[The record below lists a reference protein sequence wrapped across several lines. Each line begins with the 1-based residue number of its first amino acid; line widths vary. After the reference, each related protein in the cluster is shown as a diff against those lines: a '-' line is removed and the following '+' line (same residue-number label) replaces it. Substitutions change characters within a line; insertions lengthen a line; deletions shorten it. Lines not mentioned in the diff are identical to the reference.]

1 MQPEHI
7 RASDA
12 DRDQVAERLREAL
25 AEGRISPVEHE
36 ERLDTLYRAK
46 TIGELAPI
54 TADLPSGAS
63 PGFPGT
69 PGFPGV
75 ASSERTDS
83 GMEILG
89 SEARDLAGQSKGSE
103 NLVAVFG
110 GCERRGRWL
119 VEPRTNV
126 SVLCGGVELDLREA
140 VLSQHEVT
148 IQVAVIMGGLDI
160 TVPHGV
166 RVINNTSAIL
176 GGTDLHGTDQ
186 VTDPNAPV
194 VRLTG
199 TCMLGG
205 VDVKAKKVKKKRK
218 GRRDK

>member
-25 AEGRISPVEHE
+25 AEGRLSPVEHE
-36 ERLDTLYRAK
+36 ERLDILYRAK
-46 TIGELAPI
+46 TLGELAPI
-54 TADLPSGAS
+54 TSDLPG
-63 PGFPGT
+63 PGT
-69 PGFPGV
+69 SVPYGFTAADGGL
-75 ASSERTDS
+75 DN
-83 GMEILG
+83 GMEVLG
-89 SEARDLAGQSKGSE
+89 REARDLAGQSKGSE

-140 VLSQHEVT
+140 VLSQPEVT
-148 IQVAVIMGGLDI
+148 IQLAVIMGGVDI

-194 VRLTG
+194 VHLTG

-205 VDVKAKKVKKKRK
+205 VDVKAKKVKKKRR
-218 GRRDK
+218 GRREK

>member
-12 DRDQVAERLREAL
+12 DRDKVAERLREAL
-25 AEGRISPVEHE
+25 AEGRLSPVEHE
-36 ERLDTLYRAK
+36 ERLDGLYKAK
-46 TIGELAPI
+46 TIGELSPLV
-54 TADLPSGAS
+54 ADLPTGGFDYAAMEQRSGA
-63 PGFPGT
+63 P
-69 PGFPGV
+69 
-75 ASSERTDS
+75 S

-110 GCERRGRWL
+110 GAERKGRWL

-126 SVLCGGVELDLREA
+126 SVLCGGVDLDLREA
-140 VLSQHEVT
+140 VLSTREVT
-148 IQVAVIMGGLDI
+148 IQLAVILGGVSI
-160 TVPHGV
+160 VVPHGV

-176 GGTDLHGTDQ
+176 GGADVHGTDQ

-205 VDVKAKKVKKKRK
+205 IDIKAKGPRRKKRNK
-218 GRRDK
+218 RDK

>member
-12 DRDQVAERLREAL
+12 DRDKVAERLREAL
-25 AEGRISPVEHE
+25 AEGRLTPVEHE

-46 TIGELAPI
+46 TVGELAPI
-54 TADLPSGAS
+54 VEDLP
-63 PGFPGT
+63 T
-69 PGFPGV
+69 PGYGY
-75 ASSERTDS
+75 ASMERRSDAPS
-83 GMEILG
+83 GMEVLG

-110 GCERRGRWL
+110 GCERKGRWL

-148 IQVAVIMGGLDI
+148 IQVAVILGGVDI

-176 GGTDLHGTDQ
+176 GGTDVHKTDQ

-205 VDVKAKKVKKKRK
+205 VDIKAKGPKRRKKKR
-218 GRRDK
+218 

>member
-25 AEGRISPVEHE
+25 AEGRLSPSEHE
-36 ERLDTLYRAK
+36 ERLDTLYKAK
-46 TIGELAPI
+46 TVGELAPI
-54 TADLPSGAS
+54 TEDLPGAGA
-63 PGFPGT
+63 PGFL
-69 PGFPGV
+69 
-75 ASSERTDS
+75 SSPERS
-83 GMEILG
+83 SFAEPNSMEVLG

-110 GCERRGRWL
+110 SCERKGRWL
-119 VEPRTNV
+119 VEPRTNA

-148 IQVAVIMGGLDI
+148 IQLAVIMGGVDI
-160 TVPHGV
+160 TVPNGV

-176 GGTDLHGTDQ
+176 GGADLHGTDQ
-186 VTDPNAPV
+186 IVDPNAPV

-205 VDVKAKKVKKKRK
+205 VDVKAKGPKRK
-218 GRRDK
+218 KGRKQD

>member
-12 DRDQVAERLREAL
+12 DRDQVAERLRDAL
-25 AEGRISPVEHE
+25 AEGRLSPVEHE

-46 TIGELAPI
+46 TIGELGPI
-54 TADLPSGAS
+54 ISDLPGNAAPHRGGS
-63 PGFPGT
+63 
-69 PGFPGV
+69 
-75 ASSERTDS
+75 DN
-83 GMEILG
+83 GMEVLG

-148 IQVAVIMGGLDI
+148 IQLAVILGGVEI

-176 GGTDLHGTDQ
+176 GGADLHGTDQ

-194 VRLTG
+194 VHLTG

-205 VDVKAKKVKKKRK
+205 VDVKAKKAKKKRK
-218 GRRDK
+218 K

>member
-12 DRDQVAERLREAL
+12 DRDKVAERLREAL
-25 AEGRISPVEHE
+25 AEGRLTPVEHE

-46 TIGELAPI
+46 TMGELAPI
-54 TADLPSGAS
+54 VEDLPAPGHDYAARERSSQS
-63 PGFPGT
+63 P
-69 PGFPGV
+69 
-75 ASSERTDS
+75 S
-83 GMEILG
+83 GMEILDG
-89 SEARDLAGQSKGSE
+89 EARDLAGQSKGSE

-110 GCERRGRWL
+110 GCERKGRWL

-140 VLSQHEVT
+140 VLSRREVT
-148 IQVAVIMGGLDI
+148 IQVAVIMGGVEI

-186 VTDPNAPV
+186 ITDPGAPV

-205 VDVKAKKVKKKRK
+205 VDVKAKGPKR
-218 GRRDK
+218 GRKNRRNR

>member
-12 DRDQVAERLREAL
+12 DRDKVAELLRDAL
-25 AEGRISPVEHE
+25 AEGRLNPVEHE
-36 ERLDTLYRAK
+36 ERLDTLYKAK

-54 TADLPSGAS
+54 TSDLPGPGAAA
-63 PGFPGT
+63 PY
-69 PGFPGV
+69 
-75 ASSERTDS
+75 AYTDNS
-83 GMEILG
+83 AVGGMEILG

-148 IQVAVIMGGLDI
+148 IQLAVIMGGVDI

-218 GRRDK
+218 GRREK

>member
-25 AEGRISPVEHE
+25 AEGRLSPVEHE

-46 TIGELAPI
+46 TIGELSPI
-54 TADLPSGAS
+54 ISDLPGPGGISH
-63 PGFPGT
+63 PGFTSLDRSDP
-69 PGFPGV
+69 
-75 ASSERTDS
+75 DS

-148 IQVAVIMGGLDI
+148 IQIAVIMGGVDI

-218 GRRDK
+218 GRREK

>member
-12 DRDQVAERLREAL
+12 DRDQVAERLRDAL
-25 AEGRISPVEHE
+25 AEGRLSPVEHE
-36 ERLDTLYRAK
+36 ERLDVLYKAK
-46 TIGELAPI
+46 TVGELSPI
-54 TADLPSGAS
+54 ISDLPG
-63 PGFPGT
+63 PGNSVPY
-69 PGFPGV
+69 GFT
-75 ASSERTDS
+75 SMDRSDS
-83 GMEILG
+83 DNGMEILG

-148 IQVAVIMGGLDI
+148 VQLAVIMGGVDI

-176 GGTDLHGTDQ
+176 GGVDLHGTDQ

-194 VRLTG
+194 VHLTG

-218 GRRDK
+218 GRREK

>member
-25 AEGRISPVEHE
+25 AEGRLTPVEHE

-54 TADLPSGAS
+54 VSDLPSTGA
-63 PGFPGT
+63 PGPVPGY
-69 PGFPGV
+69 GG
-75 ASSERTDS
+75 TDRPD

-89 SEARDLAGQSKGSE
+89 SDARDLAGQSKGSE

-110 GCERRGRWL
+110 GAERRGRWL

-140 VLSQHEVT
+140 VLSRHEVT
-148 IQVAVIMGGLDI
+148 IQLAVIMGGVDI

-176 GGTDLHGTDQ
+176 GGADLHGTDQ

-194 VRLTG
+194 VHLTG
-199 TCMLGG
+199 SCMLGG
-205 VDVKAKKVKKKRK
+205 VDVKAKKSKKKRK
-218 GRRDK
+218 DRREK

>member
-12 DRDQVAERLREAL
+12 DRDKVAERLREAL
-25 AEGRISPVEHE
+25 AEGRLSPVEHE

-46 TIGELAPI
+46 TLGELAPI
-54 TADLPSGAS
+54 VEDLPSPGYDYAS
-63 PGFPGT
+63 MERRSTT
-69 PGFPGV
+69 P
-75 ASSERTDS
+75 S
-83 GMEILG
+83 GMEVLG
-89 SEARDLAGQSKGSE
+89 SEARDLAGQSKGAE

-110 GCERRGRWL
+110 GCERKGRWL

-126 SVLCGGVELDLREA
+126 SVLCGGVNLDLREA

-148 IQVAVIMGGLDI
+148 VQVAVIMGGVEI
-160 TVPHGV
+160 IVPHGV

-205 VDVKAKKVKKKRK
+205 VDIKAKDPKRRKKKR
-218 GRRDK
+218 

>member
-12 DRDQVAERLREAL
+12 DRDKVAERLREAL
-25 AEGRISPVEHE
+25 AEGRLSPVEHE
-36 ERLDTLYRAK
+36 ERLDTLYKAK
-46 TIGELAPI
+46 TMGELSPLVE
-54 TADLPSGAS
+54 DLPSQGSGLDYA
-63 PGFPGT
+63 
-69 PGFPGV
+69 
-75 ASSERTDS
+75 AMERHSDAPS
-83 GMEILG
+83 GMEVLG
-89 SEARDLAGQSKGSE
+89 SEARGLAGQSKGSE

-110 GCERRGRWL
+110 GCERKGRWL

-148 IQVAVIMGGLDI
+148 VQVAVILGGVDI

-166 RVINNTSAIL
+166 RVINNTSSIL
-176 GGTDLHGTDQ
+176 GGADLHGTDQ
-186 VTDPNAPV
+186 FTDPNAPV

-199 TCMLGG
+199 TCVLGG
-205 VDVKAKKVKKKRK
+205 VDVKAKGPKRK
-218 GRRDK
+218 GKNKKNR

>member
-12 DRDQVAERLREAL
+12 DRDKVAERLREAL
-25 AEGRISPVEHE
+25 AEGRLTPVEHE

-46 TIGELAPI
+46 TMGELAPI
-54 TADLPSGAS
+54 VEDLPAPGHDYAS
-63 PGFPGT
+63 MERSSQT
-69 PGFPGV
+69 P
-75 ASSERTDS
+75 D

-110 GCERRGRWL
+110 GCERKGRWL

-148 IQVAVIMGGLDI
+148 IQVAVIMGGVEI

-186 VTDPNAPV
+186 ITDPGAPV

-205 VDVKAKKVKKKRK
+205 VDVKAKGPKR
-218 GRRDK
+218 RRKNRKNR

>member
-1 MQPEHI
+1 MQPDHI

-12 DRDQVAERLREAL
+12 DRDEVAARLREAL
-25 AEGRISPVEHE
+25 AEGRLSPVELE
-36 ERLDTLYRAK
+36 ERLDGLYRAK
-46 TIGELAPI
+46 TVGELAPLVR
-54 TADLPSGAS
+54 DLPTNQREEHPALGA
-63 PGFPGT
+63 
-69 PGFPGV
+69 
-75 ASSERTDS
+75 
-83 GMEILG
+83 
-89 SEARDLAGQSKGSE
+89 EARDLAGRSKGSE

-110 GCERRGRWL
+110 GCERKGRWL

-140 VLSQHEVT
+140 VLSQNEVT
-148 IQVAVIMGGLDI
+148 IQLAVIMGGVDI

-176 GGTDLHGTDQ
+176 GGTDVHGTDQ
-186 VTDPNAPV
+186 VTEPNAPV

-205 VDVKAKKVKKKRK
+205 IDVKAKQPKR
-218 GRRDK
+218 

>member
-12 DRDQVAERLREAL
+12 DRDQVAERLREAV
-25 AEGRISPVEHE
+25 AEGRLSPVEHE
-36 ERLDTLYRAK
+36 ERLDTLYKAK
-46 TIGELAPI
+46 TIGELSPI
-54 TADLPSGAS
+54 ISDLPG
-63 PGFPGT
+63 PGT
-69 PGFPGV
+69 SVPYGFTSMDRGDP
-75 ASSERTDS
+75 DS

-148 IQVAVIMGGLDI
+148 IQLAVIMGGVNI

-176 GGTDLHGTDQ
+176 GGADLHGTDQ

-194 VRLTG
+194 VHLTG

>member
-25 AEGRISPVEHE
+25 AEGRLTPTEHE
-36 ERLDTLYRAK
+36 ERLDTLYSAK
-46 TIGELAPI
+46 TIGELSPI
-54 TADLPSGAS
+54 TEDLPGSAA
-63 PGFPGT
+63 PGFL
-69 PGFPGV
+69 
-75 ASSERTDS
+75 SSANRSAFAEPS
-83 GMEILG
+83 SMEVLG

-103 NLVAVFG
+103 NIVAVFG
-110 GCERRGRWL
+110 GCERKGRWL

-148 IQVAVIMGGLDI
+148 VQLAVIMGGVDI
-160 TVPHGV
+160 TVPNGV
-166 RVINNTSAIL
+166 RVINDTSAIL
-176 GGTDLHGTDQ
+176 GGAELHNTDQ
-186 VTDPNAPV
+186 VVDPNAPV

-205 VDVKAKKVKKKRK
+205 VDIKAKGPKRK
-218 GRRDK
+218 KERKQD

>member
-12 DRDQVAERLREAL
+12 DRDKVAERLREAL
-25 AEGRISPVEHE
+25 AEGRLSPVEHE
-36 ERLDTLYRAK
+36 ERLDTLYKAK
-46 TIGELAPI
+46 TIGELKPI
-54 TADLPSGAS
+54 TEDLPA
-63 PGFPGT
+63 PGGRFFSEPQRGE
-69 PGFPGV
+69 P
-75 ASSERTDS
+75 SS
-83 GMEILG
+83 MEVL
-89 SEARDLAGQSKGSE
+89 SNEARDLAEQSKGSE

-110 GCERRGRWL
+110 GCERKGRWL

-140 VLSQHEVT
+140 VLSEHEVT
-148 IQVAVIMGGLDI
+148 IQLAVILGGVEI

-166 RVINNTSAIL
+166 RVVNDTSAIL

-186 VTDPNAPV
+186 VVDPNAPV
-194 VRLTG
+194 IRLTG

-205 VDVKAKKVKKKRK
+205 VEVKSKGPRRRKNRK
-218 GRRDK
+218 GK

>member
-25 AEGRISPVEHE
+25 AEGRLTPTEHE
-36 ERLDTLYRAK
+36 ERLDALYKAK
-46 TIGELAPI
+46 TIGELSPI
-54 TADLPSGAS
+54 TEDLPGSASGFS
-63 PGFPGT
+63 P
-69 PGFPGV
+69 
-75 ASSERTDS
+75 SSERS
-83 GMEILG
+83 AFAEPSSVEILG

-103 NLVAVFG
+103 NIVAVLG
-110 GCERRGRWL
+110 GAERKGRWL

-126 SVLCGGVELDLREA
+126 SVLFGGVELDLREA

-148 IQVAVIMGGLDI
+148 VQLAVILGGVDI
-160 TVPHGV
+160 TVPNGV
-166 RVINNTSAIL
+166 RVINDTSAIL
-176 GGTDLHGTDQ
+176 GGAELHDTDQ
-186 VTDPNAPV
+186 VVDPNAPV

-205 VDVKAKKVKKKRK
+205 VDVKAKGPKRK
-218 GRRDK
+218 KGRKQD

>member
-12 DRDQVAERLREAL
+12 DRDKVAERLREAL
-25 AEGRISPVEHE
+25 AEGRLSPVEHE
-36 ERLDTLYRAK
+36 ERLDTLYKAK
-46 TIGELAPI
+46 TVGELAPI
-54 TADLPSGAS
+54 VEDLPA
-63 PGFPGT
+63 PGHGYAYTSAEPRSDA
-69 PGFPGV
+69 P
-75 ASSERTDS
+75 S
-83 GMEILG
+83 GMEVLG

-110 GCERRGRWL
+110 GCERKGRWL

-148 IQVAVIMGGLDI
+148 IQVAVIMGGVDI

-176 GGTDLHGTDQ
+176 GGADMHGTDQ
-186 VTDPNAPV
+186 VTDPNAPI

-205 VDVKAKKVKKKRK
+205 VDIKAKGPKRRKKSRK
-218 GRRDK
+218 DR

>member
-25 AEGRISPVEHE
+25 AEGRLTPVEHE

-54 TADLPSGAS
+54 VSDLPSPGA
-63 PGFPGT
+63 PGPVPGY
-69 PGFPGV
+69 GG
-75 ASSERTDS
+75 TDRS
-83 GMEILG
+83 DGPDGMEILG
-89 SEARDLAGQSKGSE
+89 SDARDLAGQSKGSE

-110 GCERRGRWL
+110 GAERRGRWL

-140 VLSQHEVT
+140 VLSRHEVT
-148 IQVAVIMGGLDI
+148 IQLAVIMGGVDI

-176 GGTDLHGTDQ
+176 GGADLHGTDQ

-194 VRLTG
+194 VHLTG
-199 TCMLGG
+199 SCMLGG
-205 VDVKAKKVKKKRK
+205 VDVKAKKSKKKRK
-218 GRRDK
+218 DRREK

>member
-12 DRDQVAERLREAL
+12 DRDKVAERLREAV
-25 AEGRISPVEHE
+25 AEGRLSPVEHE

-46 TIGELAPI
+46 TVGELSPLVS
-54 TADLPSGAS
+54 DLPTG
-63 PGFPGT
+63 GFDYAAMEQRSGT
-69 PGFPGV
+69 PN
-75 ASSERTDS
+75 

-103 NLVAVFG
+103 NMVAVFG
-110 GCERRGRWL
+110 GAERKGRWL

-140 VLSQHEVT
+140 VLSTREVT
-148 IQVAVIMGGLDI
+148 IQLAVILGGVSI

-176 GGTDLHGTDQ
+176 GGADVHGTDQ

-205 VDVKAKKVKKKRK
+205 IDIKAKGPRKKKRNK
-218 GRRDK
+218 RDK

>member
-12 DRDQVAERLREAL
+12 DRDRVAEQLREAL
-25 AEGRISPVEHE
+25 AEGRLSPVEHE
-36 ERLDTLYRAK
+36 ERLETLYRAK
-46 TIGELAPI
+46 TVGELAPI
-54 TADLPSGAS
+54 VADLPA
-63 PGFPGT
+63 PGYRAGYGYPAAGGT
-69 PGFPGV
+69 PDSP
-75 ASSERTDS
+75 S

-148 IQVAVIMGGLDI
+148 IQVAVIMGGVDI

-194 VRLTG
+194 LRLTG

-205 VDVKAKKVKKKRK
+205 VDIKAKGPKRKKKNRK
-218 GRRDK
+218 DR

>member
-25 AEGRISPVEHE
+25 AEGRLTPVEHE
-36 ERLDTLYRAK
+36 ERLDILYEAK
-46 TIGELAPI
+46 TIGELNPVI
-54 TADLPSGAS
+54 ADLP
-63 PGFPGT
+63 T
-69 PGFPGV
+69 PGGTFTSGPYHGEP
-75 ASSERTDS
+75 A
-83 GMEILG
+83 GMEVL
-89 SEARDLAGQSKGSE
+89 SNEARDLAERSKGSE

-110 GCERRGRWL
+110 GCERKGRWL

-140 VLSQHEVT
+140 VLGEHEVT
-148 IQVAVIMGGLDI
+148 IQLAVILGAVDI

-166 RVINNTSAIL
+166 RVVNNTSAIL
-176 GGTDLHGTDQ
+176 GGADLHGTDQ
-186 VTDPNAPV
+186 VVDPNAPV

-205 VDVKAKKVKKKRK
+205 VDVKAKGSRRKK
-218 GRRDK
+218 GRKEK

>member
-12 DRDQVAERLREAL
+12 DRDKVAERLREAM
-25 AEGRISPVEHE
+25 AEGRLSPVEHE
-36 ERLDTLYRAK
+36 ERLDTLYKAK

-54 TADLPSGAS
+54 VSDLPGSHA
-63 PGFPGT
+63 PRPDHDNT
-69 PGFPGV
+69 
-75 ASSERTDS
+75 
-83 GMEILG
+83 MEVLG
-89 SEARDLAGQSKGSE
+89 SEARDLVGQSKGSE

-148 IQVAVIMGGLDI
+148 IQLAVILGGVDI
-160 TVPHGV
+160 KVPHGV

-194 VRLTG
+194 VHLTG

-205 VDVKAKKVKKKRK
+205 VDVKAKKVKKKRRK
-218 GRRDK
+218 

>member
-25 AEGRISPVEHE
+25 AEGRLTPVEHE

-54 TADLPSGAS
+54 VSDLPSTGA
-63 PGFPGT
+63 PGPVPGY
-69 PGFPGV
+69 GG
-75 ASSERTDS
+75 TDRS
-83 GMEILG
+83 DGMEILG
-89 SEARDLAGQSKGSE
+89 SDARDLAGQSKGSE

-110 GCERRGRWL
+110 GAERRGRWL

-140 VLSQHEVT
+140 VLSRHEVT
-148 IQVAVIMGGLDI
+148 IQLAVIMGGVDI

-176 GGTDLHGTDQ
+176 GGADLHGTDQ

-194 VRLTG
+194 VHLTG
-199 TCMLGG
+199 SCMLGG
-205 VDVKAKKVKKKRK
+205 VDVKAKKSKKKRK
-218 GRRDK
+218 DRREK

>member
-1 MQPEHI
+1 MQPDHI

-12 DRDQVAERLREAL
+12 DRDKVAERLREAL
-25 AEGRISPVEHE
+25 AEGRIDPVEHE
-36 ERLDTLYRAK
+36 ERLNTLYKVK

-54 TADLPSGAS
+54 ISDLPTAPGAGPRQYGGS
-63 PGFPGT
+63 VDEYAAENP
-69 PGFPGV
+69 
-75 ASSERTDS
+75 S
-83 GMEILG
+83 GMEILD
-89 SEARDLAGQSKGSE
+89 SEARGLADQSKGSE

-110 GCERRGRWL
+110 GCERKGRWL

-126 SVLCGGVELDLREA
+126 SVLCGSAELDLREA
-140 VLSQHEVT
+140 VLSQHEIT
-148 IQVAVIMGGLDI
+148 IQVAVIMGGVGI

-166 RVINNTSAIL
+166 RVVNNTSAIL
-176 GGTDLHGTDQ
+176 GGADLHGTDQ

-205 VDVKAKKVKKKRK
+205 VEVKAKRPRKKRRK
-218 GRRDK
+218 KNK

>member
-12 DRDQVAERLREAL
+12 DRDQVAERLRDAL
-25 AEGRISPVEHE
+25 AEGRLSPVEHE

-46 TIGELAPI
+46 TIGELGPI
-54 TADLPSGAS
+54 ISDLPGN
-63 PGFPGT
+63 T
-69 PGFPGV
+69 PAHRGGP
-75 ASSERTDS
+75 DN
-83 GMEILG
+83 GMEVLG

-148 IQVAVIMGGLDI
+148 IQLAVILGGVDI

-176 GGTDLHGTDQ
+176 GGADLHGTDQ

-194 VRLTG
+194 VHLTG

-205 VDVKAKKVKKKRK
+205 VDVKAKKAKKKRK
-218 GRRDK
+218 K

>member
-12 DRDQVAERLREAL
+12 DRDKVAERLREAL
-25 AEGRISPVEHE
+25 AEGRLSPVEHE

-46 TIGELAPI
+46 TVGELGPI
-54 TADLPSGAS
+54 VEDLPVPGHGYDYAS
-63 PGFPGT
+63 M
-69 PGFPGV
+69 
-75 ASSERTDS
+75 ERRSDEPS

-110 GCERRGRWL
+110 GCERKGRWL

-148 IQVAVIMGGLDI
+148 IQVAVIMGGVEI

-166 RVINNTSAIL
+166 RVINNTSSIL
-176 GGTDLHGTDQ
+176 GGADMHGTDQ

-205 VDVKAKKVKKKRK
+205 VDIKAKGPKRKKKSRK
-218 GRRDK
+218 DR

>member
-12 DRDQVAERLREAL
+12 DRDKVAERLREAL
-25 AEGRISPVEHE
+25 AEGRLTPVEHE
-36 ERLDTLYRAK
+36 ERLETLYRAK
-46 TIGELAPI
+46 TMGELGPI
-54 TADLPSGAS
+54 VEDLPVPGHGYDYDYAS
-63 PGFPGT
+63 M
-69 PGFPGV
+69 
-75 ASSERTDS
+75 ERRSDAPS

-110 GCERRGRWL
+110 GCERKGRWL

-148 IQVAVIMGGLDI
+148 IQVAVIMGGVDI
-160 TVPHGV
+160 VVPHGV
-166 RVINNTSAIL
+166 RVINNTSGIL
-176 GGTDLHGTDQ
+176 GGADLHGTDQ
-186 VTDPNAPV
+186 LTDPNAPV

-205 VDVKAKKVKKKRK
+205 VDVKAKGPKRKKKSRK
-218 GRRDK
+218 DR